1 MWPRLRQE
9 EVEELAKCAVFAFYS
24 VPNIIGVI
32 KSRRM
37 ELARHV
43 ARVGERDGADVFYV
57 GKLRRRDH
65 LDKRGVEGRI
75 NLKKDV
81 HKIERL
87 GDEID

>member
-9 EVEELAKCAVFAFYS
+9 EVEEHAKCAVSSFYS
-24 VPNIIGVI
+24 VPNIAGVI

-43 ARVGERDGADVFYV
+43 ARVDERDGADVIYV

-65 LDKRGVEGRI
+65 LDKLGVDGRI
-75 NLKKDV
+75 NLKRTCMK
-81 HKIERL
+81 
-87 GDEID
+87 